1 MIKVLHLITSLDT
14 GGAEKMLFK
23 LLSGMDRKQFEN
35 RVVCLLSPGSVE
47 KQITDLGIKVETL
60 NLKRGR
66 ISFGGI
72 LNLIKMIKKW
82 HPDIIQTWLYHA
94 DLLGYLAARLTGIKN
109 LIWNI
114 RCTRMELE
122 KYSRVTAWTVKAC
135 AFFSSYPVSI
145 LANSDM
151 AKDQHIHTYGYNNK
165 KFQIILN
172 GFDLSVFKPDREAGK
187 KIRQELDIPEDSMCV
202 GLVGRYDPQKDHLS
216 FIRAASIVTQR
227 FPDMIFVLA
236 GKNVDMNNSEI
247 IYLIKEMKLNNNFRL
262 LGERSDIPDIMNAM
276 NVYCSSS
283 AFGEGFP
290 NVVGEAMACGLPCV
304 VTDIGQSASIVDHTG
319 FVVRPG
325 NHDELADSII
335 KLTSLPGDQLKK
347 LGEEAR
353 ERVAKYYS
361 LEKIVKEYE
370 NLYLTIADLN
380 C

>member
-1 MIKVLHLITSLDT
+1 MRVLHIITSLDT
-14 GGAEKMLFK
+14 GGAEKMLYK
-23 LLSGMDRKQFEN
+23 LLSGMDKTRFES
-35 RVVCLLSPGSVE
+35 RVICLIPPGPVE
-47 KQITDLGIKVETL
+47 KQIRSLGIPVESL
-60 NLKRGR
+60 GLERGR
-66 ISFGGI
+66 VSPGG
-72 LNLIKMIKKW
+72 LIRLLKKTRDW
-82 HPDIIQTWLYHA
+82 KPDIIQTWLYHA
-94 DLLGYLAARLTGIKN
+94 DLLGYLAARIFGIKN

-122 KYSRVTAWTVKAC
+122 KYSWVTEWTVKAC
-135 AFFSSYPVSI
+135 GFFSNYPKVI
-145 LANSDM
+145 LANSDI
-151 AKDQHIHTYGYNNK
+151 AKDQHIHTYGYNDK

-304 VTDIGQSASIVDHTG
+304 VTDVGQSASIVDHTG

-325 NHDELADSII
+325 NHDELADSLI
-335 KLTSLPGDQLKK
+335 KLASLPGDQLKK

-353 ERVAKYYS
+353 KRVAKYYS